1 MDAQI
6 LDSTGKIKLF
16 WEPKTCTVL
25 RRGRSWLGCAF
36 SPTFASRWKT
46 DGAMP
51 YIAARGTTQ
60 DLQACFGGIGW
71 RASKGP
77 QPVCTWQ
84 LGMDNDEGVGAQQ
97 L

>member
-1 MDAQI
+1 
-6 LDSTGKIKLF
+6 
-16 WEPKTCTVL
+16 
-25 RRGRSWLGCAF
+25 
-36 SPTFASRWKT
+36 
-46 DGAMP
+46 MP